1 MGQTN
6 MEKEIVFI
14 IGGKSTSLFFSPV
27 DMEVQ
32 NASNI
37 EIAHTYAAF
46 GILGSL
52 ERGFSAELK

>member
-1 MGQTN
+1 MGETN

-37 EIAHTYAAF
+37 KIAHTYAAF
-46 GILGSL
+46 GWEALR
-52 ERGFSAELK
+52 EA